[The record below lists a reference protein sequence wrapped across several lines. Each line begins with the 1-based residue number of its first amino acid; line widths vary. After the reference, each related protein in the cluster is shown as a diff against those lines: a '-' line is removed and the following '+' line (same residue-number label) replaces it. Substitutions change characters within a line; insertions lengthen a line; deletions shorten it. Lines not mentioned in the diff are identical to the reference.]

1 MAYTHAYKVANKVN
15 ENHHPEPTRRA
26 YIAHLR
32 LGRYVRAR
40 SRHDTH
46 IIVGGIAVDRP
57 SMVHFEHFKP
67 TMKISGTPNYSFYL
81 NIIILGSAPSSDN
94 KSSDASA
101 AEQAPPTSTE
111 LVVKDS
117 SPEKPKNNLLSPN
130 FKKNNLFDKMGEK
143 AAAFMAEK
151 TMLSRA
157 TAALTEIVP
166 KLVTEFKTS
175 IKVQQRF
182 SSGPVFVLEV
192 SVLPSSIVSLVETAQ
207 GEEAAEKYKN
217 VMEGLEFLNCT
228 ESIKEVEREIV
239 PKLIDQVKHDLI
251 KMVPEM
257 MNEESK
263 GGKFEMNCIALEDQ
277 EEARWLYTFLEFN
290 AQMMKDAKI

>member
-1 MAYTHAYKVANKVN
+1 
-15 ENHHPEPTRRA
+15 
-26 YIAHLR
+26 
-32 LGRYVRAR
+32 
-40 SRHDTH
+40 
-46 IIVGGIAVDRP
+46 
-57 SMVHFEHFKP
+57 
-67 TMKISGTPNYSFYL
+67 MKTKDTPNYSFYL
-81 NIIILGSAPSSDN
+81 NIIILGSAPDT
-94 KSSDASA
+94 KSSLSDAA
-101 AEQAPPTSTE
+101 ATEQAPPPTSTE

-117 SPEKPKNNLLSPN
+117 STPEKQKNNLLSPN
-130 FKKNNLFDKMGEK
+130 FKNNLFDKMGEK
-143 AAAFMAEK
+143 AAAYMAEK

-157 TAALTEIVP
+157 TNALTEIVP

-207 GEEAAEKYKN
+207 GEEAAEKYKA
-217 VMEGLEFLNCT
+217 VMAGLEFLNCT
-228 ESIKEVEREIV
+228 ESMKEVEREIV
-239 PKLIDQVKHDLI
+239 PKLIDQVKQDLI

-257 MNEESK
+257 MNEQSK
-263 GGKFEMNCIALEDQ
+263 GGKFEMDCIALEDQ